1 MQADGSVYAPQGG
14 QNLAP
19 RQHARL
25 LKPKKTSFEQVYEA
39 VKTYRLKYPNK
50 AVIYSSDSFDQFGW
64 AVFMAG
70 GSLPVL
76 PSLPNELLTAA
87 LNMKPI
93 TIANNKYVLSD
104 GTNYIIYHQG
114 SNLQL
119 SLIDKKANYLL
130 QWIDTRTGKTIAQEQ
145 KLNAIALENL
155 QTTATAEAI
164 AWITKLKD

>member
-1 MQADGSVYAPQGG
+1 
-14 QNLAP
+14 
-19 RQHARL
+19 
-25 LKPKKTSFEQVYEA
+25 
-39 VKTYRLKYPNK
+39 
-50 AVIYSSDSFDQFGW
+50 
-64 AVFMAG
+64 
-70 GSLPVL
+70 
-76 PSLPNELLTAA
+76 
-87 LNMKPI
+87 MKPI